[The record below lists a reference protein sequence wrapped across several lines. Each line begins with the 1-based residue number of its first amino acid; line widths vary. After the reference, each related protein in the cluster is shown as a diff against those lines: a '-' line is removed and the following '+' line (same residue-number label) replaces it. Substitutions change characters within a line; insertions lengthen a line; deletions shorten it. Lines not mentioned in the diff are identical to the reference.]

1 LVSLCSAVAG
11 LAGGLLLE
19 AYGFGPLG
27 VALALVVLAV
37 LPLVAR
43 MPAPT
48 VEAASGV

>member
-1 LVSLCSAVAG
+1 
-11 LAGGLLLE
+11 
-19 AYGFGPLG
+19 